1 MNQLSN
7 IQQTMSSREIS
18 AMTGKQHKDVMR
30 SIRNMEASWEKVG
43 GRKFALAEYSDEQGK
58 IRPEYKLSKKEC
70 LYIATKFN
78 DEARAILIN
87 RWEELENKSS
97 SPQSDAVVLANAF
110 QILNNMVEDQKRLIA
125 QKDNAL
131 IQANE
136 VITKAMPKVA
146 YCEDVL
152 QSKTNITINVI
163 AQELGITAIKLNQL
177 LKEKGVHYKQ
187 GGKWLLVSKLRNK
200 GYTESYTHTYTKS
213 NGEKGTDIQ
222 TRWTELGRAFIHS
235 LFKN

>member
-7 IQQTMSSREIS
+7 IQQTMSSREM
-18 AMTGKQHKDVMR
+18 AEMTGKQHAHVMQA
-30 SIRNMEASWEKVG
+30 IRKMELAWEKVNQS
-43 GRKFALAEYSDEQGK
+43 KFGLVEYTDAKGEK
-58 IRPEYKLSKKEC
+58 RPEYQLSKKEC

-87 RWEELENKSS
+87 RWEELENKPS

-146 YCEDVL
+146 YCEEVL

-177 LKEKGVHYKQ
+177 LKEKGIHYKQ
-187 GGKWLLVSKLRNK
+187 GGKWLLVSKFRNK
-200 GYTESYTHTYTKS
+200 GYTESYTHTYTKY